1 MQNMPREAWRKNLY
15 VIALAEFIVLLG
27 FSLFLPFLPLYMQKL
42 GGFSHDQAA
51 VWVGIAQGF
60 AGIAMFVSSPFW
72 GLLAD
77 RWGRKPM
84 LLRAQFG
91 GAICVALMAIAPNVY
106 FLVGF
111 RIFQGLFTGT
121 VAAASALIAAM
132 SPKEKLPFSMGV
144 LMAAVL
150 VGQTLGPLLGGVLSD
165 RFGITV
171 TFIVTSSLLALGG
184 LIILFMVKEEFQRP
198 DIGPSSPIGSLTH
211 LAFSRQIFPLL
222 MVLAALSIGPQITGP
237 VLPLIIDQLSGAGGA
252 ATAAGTAYALLGIVA
267 AISSLVFSRINNR
280 LPVRTILVF
289 CCIGTGLLF
298 IPPIFA
304 TSTTQLIILIGLTG
318 LLNGGIIIASNSLVG
333 LSVPTEKQGIAYG
346 LSQSA
351 SALGGGIGPFIGGG
365 IAPLIGLSNIF
376 GVSAG
381 VFGLVG
387 VLAFKLIPNIKAV
400 GQQAKYQRLQ

>member
-1 MQNMPREAWRKNLY
+1 
-15 VIALAEFIVLLG
+15 
-27 FSLFLPFLPLYMQKL
+27 
-42 GGFSHDQAA
+42 
-51 VWVGIAQGF
+51 
-60 AGIAMFVSSPFW
+60 
-72 GLLAD
+72 
-77 RWGRKPM
+77 
-84 LLRAQFG
+84 
-91 GAICVALMAIAPNVY
+91 
-106 FLVGF
+106 
-111 RIFQGLFTGT
+111 
-121 VAAASALIAAM
+121 
-132 SPKEKLPFSMGV
+132 
-144 LMAAVL
+144 
-150 VGQTLGPLLGGVLSD
+150 
-165 RFGITV
+165 
-171 TFIVTSSLLALGG
+171 
-184 LIILFMVKEEFQRP
+184 
-198 DIGPSSPIGSLTH
+198 
-211 LAFSRQIFPLL
+211 
-222 MVLAALSIGPQITGP
+222 
-237 VLPLIIDQLSGAGGA
+237 LIIDQLSGAGGA

>member
-1 MQNMPREAWRKNLY
+1 MPREPWRKNLY

-91 GAICVALMAIAPNVY
+91 GAVCVALMAIAPNVY

-111 RIFQGLFTGT
+111 RIVQGLFTGT

-165 RFGITV
+165 SFGITT
-171 TFIVTSSLLALGG
+171 TFIVTSCLLALGG
-184 LIILFMVKEEFQRP
+184 LIILFMVKEDFQRP
-198 DIGPSSPIGSLTH
+198 DRGPASQIGSVIQ

-222 MVLAALSIGPQITGP
+222 MVLAALSIGPQISGP
-237 VLPLIIDQLSGAGGA
+237 VLPLIIDQMSGTGGS
-252 ATAAGTAYALLGIVA
+252 ATAAGTAYALLGIIA
-267 AISSLVFSRINNR
+267 AISSLVFSRVNNR
-280 LPVRTILVF
+280 FAVRTILVF

-304 TSTTQLIILIGLTG
+304 SSTTQLIILIGITG
-318 LLNGGIIIASNSLVG
+318 MLNGGIIIASNSLVG
-333 LSVPTEKQGIAYG
+333 LSVPTEKQGQAYG

-381 VFGLVG
+381 VFGIVG
-387 VLAFKLIPNIKAV
+387 VLAFKLIPNVKSI
-400 GQQAKYQRLQ
+400 GQQAKDQRLK